1 MPSSLSPPESNR
13 TSGSHGLRR
22 SLSLFDLVLTQILFV
37 VGSGWVG
44 FAALLG
50 RAQAVYWITAMAIFY
65 LPMAA
70 SVVLLNREMPL
81 EGGLYSWARIAFG
94 DFPGFLVAWNIWV
107 YSLGVAAVILFSLPS
122 EIGYLL
128 GPVGEHLAHN
138 AIQSGIILFAVLA
151 LLTLASLLGL
161 EFGKWFHNL
170 GGAAIVSVFA
180 LLILLPL
187 LAILR
192 HQPIHWEP
200 LPLALPT
207 LSRHAFATVG
217 LMMIGGLAGLEYIAI
232 LAGET
237 QAPARTIGRSVQIA
251 SPIICL
257 LFILGTSAVLAFAHG
272 PVNIIAPIPQTF
284 RLALG
289 NSGWGNLLA
298 IAAITALQLR
308 LIGTASLVLTGASR
322 LALTAGWNHLL
333 PHWFTRIHPR
343 RKTPANAI
351 LFTALL
357 VAAILLAASANAR
370 IQEAFQLMIVAS
382 VAHYA
387 LAYMAMFAIP
397 LFASA
402 TLRHRFPR
410 WLRFTSTLGFAATLF
425 SLIVSIFPIVPVPA
439 PLAYAAQIILFT
451 AISNLAAALFYRLRT
466 RAISN
471 PINAESLT

>member
-1 MPSSLSPPESNR
+1 MSHKPHARAS
-13 TSGSHGLRR
+13 TSGTHGLRR

-44 FAALLG
+44 YAALLG
-50 RAQAVYWITAMAIFY
+50 RAQAVYWMTAMAVFY

-94 DFPGFLVAWNIWV
+94 DFVGFLVAWNLWV

-122 EIGYLL
+122 EFGYLL
-128 GPVGEHLAHN
+128 GASGAHLAEN
-138 AIQSGIILFAVLA
+138 SVASSLIILAVLV
-151 LLTLASLLGL
+151 LLTIGSLLGL

-170 GGAAIVSVFA
+170 GGASIVTVFT
-180 LLILLPL
+180 LLILLPV
-187 LAILR
+187 LALLR
-192 HQPIHWEP
+192 HQPTHWEP
-200 LPLALPT
+200 LPFAIPV

-217 LMMIGGLAGLEYIAI
+217 MMMIGGLAGLEYIAI

-257 LFILGTSAVLAFAHG
+257 LFILGTSSVLAFARG
-272 PVNIIAPIPQTF
+272 AINIIAPVPQTI

-289 NSGWGNLLA
+289 LSGWGNVVA
-298 IAAITALQLR
+298 IAAIAALQLR

-322 LALTAGWNHLL
+322 LALTAGWHHLL
-333 PHWFTRIHPR
+333 PGWFTRLEPR
-343 RKTPANAI
+343 RGTPVNAI
-351 LFTALL
+351 VFTSLL
-357 VAAILLAASANAR
+357 VAAILLAASVNTR

-397 LFASA
+397 LAASA
-402 TLRHRFPR
+402 ALRSHFPR
-410 WLRFTSTLGFAATLF
+410 WLCISSTIGFAATLF
-425 SLIVSIFPIVPVPA
+425 SLMVSVFPVVPVA
-439 PLAYAAQIILFT
+439 SPLAYAVKIMAFT
-451 AISNLAAALFYRLRT
+451 GATNLIATVFYRVRT
-466 RAISN
+466 RTVM
-471 PINAESLT
+471 P

>member
-1 MPSSLSPPESNR
+1 MTDPAAHSDFSPPKSAQP
-13 TSGSHGLRR
+13 GLRR
-22 SLSLFDLVLTQILFV
+22 SLSLFDLVLSQILFV

-50 RAQAVYWITAMAIFY
+50 RAQAVYWITAIAVFY

-70 SVVLLNREMPL
+70 SVLYLNRAMPL
-81 EGGLYSWARIAFG
+81 EGGLYSWARIAYG

-128 GPVGEHLAHN
+128 GPSGAHLAEN
-138 AIQSGIILFAVLA
+138 PLASGSIILGILA
-151 LLTLASLLGL
+151 LLTLAALFGL

-170 GGAAIVSVFA
+170 GGASIVAVFT
-180 LLILLPL
+180 LLILLPPLAL
-187 LAILR
+187 LH

-200 LPLALPT
+200 LPFALPT

-232 LAGET
+232 LAGEAV
-237 QAPARTIGRSVQIA
+237 APARTIGRSVQIA
-251 SPIICL
+251 SPVICM

-272 PVNIIAPIPQTF
+272 PVNLLAPIPQTL

-289 NSGWGNLLA
+289 SSGWGNLLA
-298 IAAITALQLR
+298 IASIAALQLR
-308 LIGTASLVLTGASR
+308 LLGTASLVLTGASR
-322 LALTAGWNHLL
+322 LALTAGWHHLL
-333 PHWFTRIHPR
+333 PRWFTRLHPHR
-343 RKTPANAI
+343 ATPTNAI
-351 LFTALL
+351 LFTSLL

-370 IQEAFQLMIVAS
+370 IQEAFQLMLAAS

-397 LFASA
+397 ILAA
-402 TLRHRFPR
+402 TSLRRQFPR
-410 WLRFTSTLGFAATLF
+410 WLMLSSTVGFAATLF
-425 SLIVSIFPIVPVPA
+425 SLAVSIFPVVAVASPT
-439 PLAYAAQIILFT
+439 AYAAKIILAT
-451 AISNLAAALFYRLRT
+451 AISNLAAGVFYVARNRT
-466 RAISN
+466 RM
-471 PINAESLT
+471 P

>member
-1 MPSSLSPPESNR
+1 MPQTPPPPAPN
-13 TSGSHGLRR
+13 SGSHGLHR

-128 GPVGEHLAHN
+128 GPSGAHLAQN
-138 AIQSGIILFAVLA
+138 PLQSNLILLTVLA
-151 LLTLASLLGL
+151 LLTLASLFGL

-170 GGAAIVSVFA
+170 GGAAIVCVFA

-187 LAILR
+187 VALLR

-237 QAPARTIGRSVQIA
+237 QAPARTIGRSVQLA

-257 LFILGTSAVLAFAHG
+257 LFILGTSSVLAFAHG
-272 PVNIIAPIPQTF
+272 AVNIIAPIPQTF

-298 IAAITALQLR
+298 IAAIAALQLR

-333 PHWFTRIHPR
+333 PRWFTRIHPR

-351 LFTALL
+351 LFTSLL
-357 VAAILLAASANAR
+357 VLAILLAASFNSR

-397 LFASA
+397 LLASA
-402 TLRHRFPR
+402 TLRQRFPR
-410 WLRFTSTLGFAATLF
+410 WLRFTSAVGFASTFF
-425 SLIVSIFPIVPVPA
+425 SLIVSIFPVVPVPS
-439 PLAYAAQIILFT
+439 PLAYAAKIILFT
-451 AISNLAAALFYRLRT
+451 AASNLAATAFYTLRA
-466 RAISN
+466 RARS
-471 PINAESLT
+471 PLLKAQPMP